1 MLLAT
6 VVKIVLHHN
15 NHWQVCALIAL
26 LVINTPPINVRPA
39 LAVNIKINLD

>member
-6 VVKIVLHHN
+6 VVKIVRRHN
-15 NHWQVCALIAL
+15 KHWQVCVLTAL

-39 LAVNIKINLD
+39 LAVNIKINLG